1 MHQFRRG
8 RLADLVSLLSGR
20 NFKTKEYQEDIVV
33 DSYQKLDQGI
43 LNFINEYNFKQFL
56 LAIKGAGFIS
66 NKLLNSNMTLD
77 FAYTLY
83 LILASTPEIPK
94 DQIKRFVQ
102 KWFVLSTLTSR
113 YTASPESQMHR
124 DMQSIEEKGFL
135 NFFAEI
141 EASALSESFWRV
153 TLPQNLETSS
163 VNSPGFRV
171 FLAAQVY
178 CHSDSLFMNGMEVRD
193 LLLIA
198 GDIHHIFPRAYLKKQ
213 GIDNRARYNQV
224 ANYIYL
230 DTQVNKA
237 IGDQAPCEYFGKVI
251 QQCEVKAP
259 VLGNIVDTEL
269 LKRNLDEN
277 CIPQAIHQMDF
288 TNYEEFLSQRRYLM
302 AAKMEEY
309 YRSL

>member
-1 MHQFRRG
+1 M
-8 RLADLVSLLSGR
+8 
-20 NFKTKEYQEDIVV
+20 
-33 DSYQKLDQGI
+33 
-43 LNFINEYNFKQFL
+43 
-56 LAIKGAGFIS
+56 AIKGAGFIS

-224 ANYIYL
+224 AYYIYL

-237 IGDQAPCEYFGKVI
+237 IGDQVPCEYFGKVI

-259 VLGNIVDTEL
+259 VLGNIVDMEL

-288 TNYEEFLSQRRYLM
+288 TNCEEFLSQRRYLM